1 MVVDDALRVARRS
14 RGVIERDRLP
24 FVGRMLPV
32 ELRIAAGDKLF
43 VILRTQPL
51 ASRAGGIGDVDHLD
65 LAVELLE
72 RGLDRGRELSVGNE
86 QLGFAVIQHERNRF
100 CVETR
105 VQGVEHAAAHRHAKM
120 GFQHLRRVRRH
131 QRNRVAVCDAG
142 AFERGSESARARV
155 RLGPG
160 VPAVGV
166 NDRKLVRIDER
177 GARDQRQRREWR
189 VIGFVPIEVA
199 FVGAGHDAAQET
211 PAVAGGGLSW

>member
-51 ASRAGGIGDVDHLD
+51 ASRVGG
-65 LAVELLE
+65 
-72 RGLDRGRELSVGNE
+72 
-86 QLGFAVIQHERNRF
+86 
-100 CVETR
+100 
-105 VQGVEHAAAHRHAKM
+105 
-120 GFQHLRRVRRH
+120 
-131 QRNRVAVCDAG
+131 
-142 AFERGSESARARV
+142 
-155 RLGPG
+155 
-160 VPAVGV
+160 